1 LKLRRAFGTAA
12 LAAAAT
18 LSVLLILEAGFR
30 LAHVSVG
37 TVQINRSVVRASAN
51 PRLRFELAP
60 GSHARAEVD
69 YRINAHGMRGP
80 EVEEEKPPGV
90 RRVAVLGDSIAFGYW
105 VAEQDAF
112 PAQLQRLLAE
122 GGATGVEALNFG
134 VPGYNL
140 EQETERLREGALRF
154 SPDLVI
160 VAFCLNDLRSLSHEY
175 GLVLD
180 RAERRGS
187 LSGRAAD
194 WLLARS
200 QLASWIEYRRAQ
212 LESRREFVR
221 AKNPLHGDV
230 FPESEQA
237 QRLELSSRLGPLA
250 EILKPLRVPALV
262 AVFPLFGN
270 RFANYPYRSHHA
282 LVLEAARGAG
292 LQAVDL
298 LPCFEPYDFHDV
310 RVDVLH
316 PGPLGHRIAAHAVVD
331 ELCRQRLICGGAEQ
345 APRRPCGAYRR
356 EEFPQVRGY

>member
-1 LKLRRAFGTAA
+1 MTLRRALARLMLSLAGLLVA
-12 LAAAAT
+12 L
-18 LSVLLILEAGFR
+18 LSVEAGFR
-30 LAHVSVG
+30 VAHVSVG
-37 TVQINRSVVRASAN
+37 TVQINRSVVRVSAN

-60 GSHARAEVD
+60 RSQSHAEVD
-69 YRINAHGMRGP
+69 YRINTHGMRNA

-105 VAEQDAF
+105 VAEHDGF
-112 PAQLQRLLAE
+112 PAQLGQMLGQA
-122 GGATGVEALNFG
+122 GAGTVEVLNFG

-140 EQETERLREGALRF
+140 EQETERLRSGALRF

-175 GLVLD
+175 GLVQD
-180 RAERRGS
+180 RAQRRNTLLGW
-187 LSGRAAD
+187 ATD

-200 QLASWIEYRRAQ
+200 QLFSWVEYRRAQ

-221 AKNPLHGDV
+221 AKNPLRGEL

-237 QRLELSSRLGPLA
+237 QRLELSSRFALIA
-250 EILKPLRVPALV
+250 EMLKPMRVPALV

-270 RFANYPYRSHHA
+270 RFANYPYRPLHG
-282 LVLEAARGAG
+282 LVVETARDAG

-310 RVDVLH
+310 RVDVAH
-316 PGPLGHRIAAHAVVD
+316 PNPMGHRIAAHAVVD
-331 ELCRQRLICGGAEQ
+331 VLCQQGLFCAGEEHRPQRRCSD
-345 APRRPCGAYRR
+345 YRR
-356 EEFPQVRGY
+356 DEFPQVRGY